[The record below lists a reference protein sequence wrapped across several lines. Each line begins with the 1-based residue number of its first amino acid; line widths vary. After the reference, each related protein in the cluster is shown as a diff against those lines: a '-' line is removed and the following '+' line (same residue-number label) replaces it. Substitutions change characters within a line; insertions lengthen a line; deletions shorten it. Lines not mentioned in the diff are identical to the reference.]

1 MKPRH
6 LENETFGEERR
17 NLRNTVFYKCTF
29 LLGYTNVV
37 DCIFRECR
45 FIEENITA
53 VNSFLSHCDFVS
65 SKIVLTGNSMLRGS
79 DIRHTLVFHDSK
91 LGKVRFY
98 STFSDE
104 NDSVTMIANTLYH
117 SPAPAPVQSTRR

>member
-1 MKPRH
+1 MKPNYVEH
-6 LENETFGEERR
+6 KTFGEDRR
-17 NLRNTVFYKCTF
+17 ELRDTTFYKCTF
-29 LLGYTNVV
+29 LLGYSNVV
-37 DCIFRECR
+37 DCIFRECD
-45 FIEENITA
+45 FHQENITV
-53 VNSFLSHCDFVS
+53 VNSFLSHCDLVN

-79 DIRHTLVFHDSK
+79 KIRHTLVFHDGK

-117 SPAPAPVQSTRR
+117 SPIPAPVQRVR

>member
-1 MKPRH
+1 MKPNH
-6 LENETFGEERR
+6 VEHTTFGEDRR
-17 NLRNTVFYKCTF
+17 DLQDITFYKCTF
-29 LLGYTNVV
+29 IRGYTNVV

-45 FIEENITA
+45 FIEENITV
-53 VNSFLSHCDFVS
+53 VNSFLSHCDFVN

-79 DIRHTLVFHDSK
+79 DVRHTLVYHDSK
-91 LGKVRFY
+91 LGKIRFY

-117 SPAPAPVQSTRR
+117 SPIPAPVQSVR